1 MDFLDEEIMEFR
13 KSAKKSK
20 YNSLETG
27 MYIKDRLIHFKE
39 TRICHW
45 G

>member
-20 YNSLETG
+20 YNIQPEPLCRRLA
-27 MYIKDRLIHFKE
+27 YHRKDKE
-39 TRICHW
+39 AYT
-45 G
+45 